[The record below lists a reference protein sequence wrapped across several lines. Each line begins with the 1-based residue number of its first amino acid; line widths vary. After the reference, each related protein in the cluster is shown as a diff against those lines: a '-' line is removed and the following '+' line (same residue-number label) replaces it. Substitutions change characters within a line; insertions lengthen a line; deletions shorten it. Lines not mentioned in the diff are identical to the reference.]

1 MALVVLAAIGALFV
15 TDPGGAIAESGFPE
29 FQEMDWK
36 QFAVWGFRT
45 IGMVAA
51 QLIIV
56 VLWFWPKWRP
66 PKASTWSSVN
76 TLPGSMPAATVYSL
90 QGHAVWSPTILAS
103 ILEMC
108 QRGTLRIEAVETRV
122 GFLYRLSRQG
132 ATQYDWERTICDS
145 LSARPTTIDALD
157 ETLKKRLDIIGDQ
170 IGDHLQ
176 RQGLFRDNPVRVRRE
191 NDDDSA
197 GWGLLVGPLMG
208 VGVGFWA
215 ALWLD
220 WWWAN
225 ALIGALIG
233 LVYLGMVPTI
243 LTGMLKPTPSGTL
256 EISQWLGWRD
266 AMAESGSMGAR
277 DHSDPMLPYAVAL
290 DVARPWLDLATPAPR
305 WFRFAGGSSL
315 RGADLDAAYHAF
327 LHAPEWWLR
336 GRSNDAAKAAAQHG
350 YEEELRLLGQLDRLE
365 LPDAE
370 QPEHTARAEM
380 AGEFEDMAREP
391 EAQVSPPPVAAR
403 ASSTA
408 YQPQRVDGMVS
419 EEKGGGCLRG
429 CFTRVVSLAVIAVVI
444 LLVLFS
450 LDVVSPR
457 EKPCPLNSPP
467 IPTPAQIVV
476 MGDLF
481 RDQCVTVRGTV
492 VAQDANELVM
502 EIDRGEHVQQV
513 TVRDPSQALEST
525 SPDRLNALAGWLRI
539 EEDGTYVVHFIP
551 DRGSDRSLWRNLR
564 ENLAGLF

>member
-15 TDPGGAIAESGFPE
+15 IDPGGAIAESGFPE
-29 FQEMDWK
+29 FQEMDFI
-36 QFAVWGFRT
+36 QLAVWGFRT
-45 IGMVAA
+45 IGIVVV
-51 QLIIV
+51 QLIII

-66 PKASTWSSVN
+66 PKASTWSSEN

-132 ATQYDWERTICDS
+132 PTQYDWERTICES
-145 LSARPTTIDALD
+145 LPSRPTTIDALD
-157 ETLKKRLDIIGDQ
+157 EALKKRLDAIGDQ
-170 IGDHLQ
+170 IGDYLQ
-176 RQGLFRDNPVRVRRE
+176 ERGLFHDNPVRVRRE
-191 NDDDSA
+191 NDDDA
-197 GWGLLVGPLMG
+197 IGWAMPFGPLMG
-208 VGVGFWA
+208 VGAGLWT

-220 WWWAN
+220 QWWAN
-225 ALIGALIG
+225 ALIGGFIG
-233 LVYLGMVPTI
+233 LIYMGVGTPI
-243 LTGMLKPTPSGTL
+243 RTGMLTPTPAGTL
-256 EISQWLGWRD
+256 EISQWLGWRE
-266 AMAESGSMGAR
+266 AMAGSGSMGAR

-290 DVARPWLDLATPAPR
+290 DVARPWLDLATPAPS
-305 WFRFAGGSSL
+305 WFGFGSASSL

-327 LHAPEWWLR
+327 LHALEWYLT
-336 GRSNDAAKAAAQHG
+336 GRSDDAAKAAAQHG

-370 QPEHTARAEM
+370 TTAHLGTPEEI
-380 AGEFEDMAREP
+380 EDAVSEP
-391 EAQVSPPPVAAR
+391 DPQTHNSPPPVAAR

-408 YQPQRVDGMVS
+408 HQPQRAEGMVG

-429 CFTRVVSLAVIAVVI
+429 CFMWVVGLVAAGIVALV
-444 LLVLFS
+444 VLFS
-450 LDVVSPR
+450 LDVISPR

-467 IPTPAQIVV
+467 IPTPAQIAVAS
-476 MGDLF
+476 DLF

-492 VAQDANELVM
+492 VSQEADELVM
-502 EIDRGEHVQQV
+502 EIDRGEYVQQV
-513 TVRDPSQALEST
+513 TVRDPSQALASIP
-525 SPDRLNALAGWLRI
+525 PDRLNALAGWLRI
-539 EEDGTYVVHFIP
+539 DEDGTHSVHFIP
-551 DRGSDRSLWRNLR
+551 DHGSNRNLWRNLR